1 MARASIAAWRMGRMA
16 TAMLL
21 ASWHAAHA
29 QSAQPAPAI
38 ASPSTSISPPA
49 DASCHP
55 ISDDELI
62 ARINMAMLGDA
73 RFRPVDERV
82 GKVQIDREPSGIV
95 LQFSSWVAQPAG
107 KWSFIFD
114 SCAELDMAYAF
125 VYHSVCPGRAP
136 RSQAQL
142 QTLID
147 AHTRRTGE
155 RATDWGAY
163 KVQQDASNCADS
175 LHLLPKSGMLHADF
189 HWVVRDDGD
198 VVLLT
203 PYGNTPSVN
212 GQFRAVKYVGD

>member
-16 TAMLL
+16 AAMLL

-29 QSAQPAPAI
+29 QSVQPAPAI
-38 ASPSTSISPPA
+38 VSPSTYTPI
-49 DASCHP
+49 DASCHA

-62 ARINMAMLGDA
+62 ARVNMATLGDA

-82 GKVQIDREPSGIV
+82 GKVQIDRESSGIM

-107 KWSFIFD
+107 EWSFFFD
-114 SCAELDMAYAF
+114 TCAELDIAYAF
-125 VYHSVCPGRAP
+125 VYHSMCPGRAP

-147 AHTRRTGE
+147 AHTWRTGE

-163 KVQQDASNCADS
+163 KVRQDASNCADS

-198 VVLLT
+198 VVRLT
-203 PYGNTPSVN
+203 PYGDTPSVN

>member
-29 QSAQPAPAI
+29 QSIQPAPAI
-38 ASPSTSISPPA
+38 VSPSTGTNTSTPT

-62 ARINMAMLGDA
+62 ARINMATLGDA

-114 SCAELDMAYAF
+114 SCAELDMAFAF

-163 KVQQDASNCADS
+163 KVRQDASNCADS
-175 LHLLPKSGMLHADF
+175 LYLWPKSGMLHADF
-189 HWVVRDDGD
+189 RWVVRDDG
-198 VVLLT
+198 
-203 PYGNTPSVN
+203 GTPSVN